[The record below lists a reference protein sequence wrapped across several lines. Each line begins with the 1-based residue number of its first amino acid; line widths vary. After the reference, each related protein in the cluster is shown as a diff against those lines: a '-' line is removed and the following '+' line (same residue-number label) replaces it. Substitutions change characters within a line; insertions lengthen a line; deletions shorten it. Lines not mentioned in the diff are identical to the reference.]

1 MFDAEIK
8 LEYVKNNLKSDLTS
22 SCSCD
27 LTSEL
32 EEFYFNNPLCL
43 PAHPQV
49 IVVWGSVFGTDACKS
64 AEILNCLQDQVEAE
78 TEHSVEGVNLKTLK
92 YCSVY
97 LAEGEMPSCD
107 IEPTETVTSKESTAS
122 PTLYIIIIVVLVLVL
137 VLVVVSLLIVAFR
150 SKLHCRKSK

>member
-22 SCSCD
+22 SCTCD

-32 EEFYFNNPLCL
+32 EEFYFNDPLCL

-49 IVVWGSVFGTDACKS
+49 IVVWGSVFGTDTCES

-78 TEHSVEGVNLKTLK
+78 IEHNVKGVNLKTLK

-97 LAEGEMPSCD
+97 LDEGEMPSCD
-107 IEPTETVTSKESTAS
+107 IEPTETVTVKESTAS
-122 PTLYIIIIVVLVLVL
+122 PTPYIIAIVVLVLVV
-137 VLVVVSLLIVAFR
+137 VLALLIVGGMCIR
-150 SKLHCRKSK
+150 NKLHHRKSK